1 MESKILQNQ
10 ENIKKLIASIINKQ
24 IGKKLKNLEIKND
37 SDIKEIN
44 LISKLSKELTKHLHT
59 FSSKINKKITEQKYQ
74 RKILSNQTNIRSFS
88 PSNLSLKRGKTK
100 KNIIYNHHNI
110 NNIANNNV
118 NSNTFLKN
126 NLIRKKSQ
134 TPLKTSSTIMK
145 KNTVRYKRDIKI
157 LSKSIDIARKRKI
170 IDDSDNQSKHSHFTY
185 KKKIKTPV
193 RKKNKNYFNK
203 LYKTPEN
210 QKNKQGKIDFD
221 LASLDND
228 IEITKISIN
237 YDENKD
243 RISNELLN
251 LKNAR
256 LTIRLGALAEKIE
269 NEKLL
274 IDDDIIFPKISD
286 DFLQVI
292 EIIFDNLYSF
302 LDIKSFFNMIIL
314 NKMYFNLILKLL
326 INKLENKN
334 ISINQ
339 YLTDLKSKN
348 KSLNLKEE
356 KIKAF
361 EYNNSS
367 IRALSF
373 LNSITV
379 DNFLTEKKINF
390 EDKNIKIIFDLYF
403 IAIGKKKDVITCN
416 YKNGF
421 REKFVMNHFKNSN
434 KKNIGNVIDDEMKQI
449 KFTDEIINSLY
460 EYSYNKL
467 NVISPKIFQRVNKNI
482 TWFCYLIKNLFEYLG
497 ILNKDS
503 KDDKNIKQIY
513 NVFSS
518 RLHINKEL
526 IKKLKNMQDFY

>member
-24 IGKKLKNLEIKND
+24 IGKKLKNLELKND

-44 LISKLSKELTKHLHT
+44 QISKLSKELTKNLHT
-59 FSSKINKKITEQKYQ
+59 FSSKINKKISEQKNQ
-74 RKILSNQTNIRSFS
+74 RKIINNQTNIRSFS
-88 PSNLSLKRGKTK
+88 PSNLSLKRGKNK

-110 NNIANNNV
+110 NNNINNN
-118 NSNTFLKN
+118 NNTFLKN
-126 NLIRKKSQ
+126 NLMRKKSQ
-134 TPLKTSSTIMK
+134 TPLKTSSNIMK
-145 KNTVRYKRDIKI
+145 KNNVRYKRDIKI
-157 LSKSIDIARKRKI
+157 LSKSIDISRKRKI
-170 IDDSDNQSKHSHFTY
+170 IDNEDNQSKYSHFTY
-185 KKKIKTPV
+185 KKKVKTPV
-193 RKKNKNYFNK
+193 RKKNKNYINK

-210 QKNKQGKIDFD
+210 TTKKNEKIDFD
-221 LASLDND
+221 LTSLDND

-243 RISNELLN
+243 RISNELFN
-251 LKNAR
+251 LKNTR

-269 NEKLL
+269 KEKLL
-274 IDDDIIFPKISD
+274 IDDDIIFPKTCD
-286 DFLQVI
+286 DFLEII
-292 EIIFDNLYSF
+292 EIIFDNLFSF
-302 LDIKSFFNMIIL
+302 LDIRSFFNIIMV
-314 NKMYFNLILKLL
+314 NKTYFNFIIKLL
-326 INKLENKN
+326 IGKLEIKN

-339 YLTDLKSKN
+339 YLTELKSKN

-356 KIKAF
+356 KIKSF

-367 IRALSF
+367 IRALSI

-379 DNFLTEKKINF
+379 ENFFSEKKINF

-403 IAIGKKKDVITCN
+403 IVIGKKKDVITCN

-421 REKFVMNHFKNSN
+421 REKFIMNYFKNSN
-434 KKNIGNVIDDEMKQI
+434 KKIFGNVIDDEVKQI

-460 EYSYNKL
+460 EYSYDKL
-467 NVISPKIFQRVNKNI
+467 NIISPKIFQRINKNI
-482 TWFCYLIKNLFEYLG
+482 TWFCYLIKNLLEYLG

-513 NVFSS
+513 NVFCS
-518 RLHINKEL
+518 RLHINEEL
-526 IKKLKNMQDFY
+526 IKNLKKMQDLY